1 MEKYTLKVIQLPK
14 NLKENDV
21 HDLSNN
27 TELIEYC
34 RDVLHYGI
42 FNTDDQSNEY
52 DIKIQNDG
60 LVLLPIYPI
69 TYQINENLYND
80 IYGTLNLALTPELT
94 LIRPLSM
101 QVVTFDDVNRNVARG
116 IWFPW
121 RVGKAKRLTAD
132 FATLYRRYTT
142 SSRIPIMDI
151 IDWDFRKSPHL
162 IVTGVSGSGKS
173 FFLSYLL
180 KMCSRIGRV
189 LVIDPKSSDLAR
201 WARHQPDVETVLP
214 GFIDG
219 SKIGSQQGIGTSYLQ
234 AVNKRLKDVE
244 SIMYQR
250 QSKLYQESERVSTDY
265 SELELKPY
273 FIIADELAAL
283 MTGAPKSLRDEFQST
298 LTRIV
303 VLGRESGVYL
313 VMAMQSARAEYI
325 PTIVRDSISVRIQL
339 GRINSENTKF
349 LFPEL
354 KEMPMI
360 PLGGKGTGIISIA
373 GDDRYAGIEP
383 VSTPT
388 IRG

>member
-1 MEKYTLKVIQLPK
+1 MDNENQL
-14 NLKENDV
+14 V
-21 HDLSNN
+21 
-27 TELIEYC
+27 EYC
-34 RDVLHYGI
+34 KDVLHYAV
-42 FNTDDQSNEY
+42 FNKDEQANEY
-52 DIKIQNDG
+52 DIEISDHG
-60 LVLLPIYPI
+60 LVLKPIFPI
-69 TYQINENLYND
+69 TYQITEKLYND
-80 IYGTLNLALTPELT
+80 IYETLNLALTPELT

-101 QVVTFDDVNRNVARG
+101 QIVTFDEADRNVARG

-121 RVGKAKRLTAD
+121 RVGKAKRLTMD
-132 FATLYRRYTT
+132 FATLYKRYEE
-142 SSRIPIMDI
+142 SGRIPIMDI
-151 IDWDFRKSPHL
+151 IDWDYRKSPHL

-180 KMCSRIGRV
+180 KMCSRVGDV

-201 WARHQPDVETVLP
+201 WARHQPDVDTVLP
-214 GFIDG
+214 AFVDG
-219 SKIGSQQGIGTSYLQ
+219 SKIGNQQGIGTSYLQ

-244 SIMYQR
+244 ILMYRR
-250 QSKLYQESERVSTDY
+250 QSLLYQKSEKVSTDY
-265 SELELKPY
+265 SELGLKPY

-283 MTGAPKSLRDEFQST
+283 MTGAPKSLKDEFQST

-325 PTIVRDSISVRIQL
+325 PTIVRDSISVRLQL

-383 VSTPT
+383 VATPT
-388 IRG
+388 IKE